1 MVCPDQYQHMLAH
14 ALEVQARRQLLVEVL
29 IQVHAAQQ
37 RPRRPPARM
46 ARVQAQEH
54 AFLVSIVSA
63 IARCRPSRAR
73 MAMGH
78 GPWIPRTRL
87 VGSSFLESC
96 PVSVISLLVS
106 LLCRGVHGPL
116 GLGVARLAISSC
128 PVSPCGLRHGG
139 ICIGTPS
146 RCSHPE
152 LPTSTGYMYK
162 SSRILYRWDGGMPIR
177 PSALRRVRRLVD

>member
-63 IARCRPSRAR
+63 IARCRPLAR
-73 MAMGH
+73 GHGHGPWAMGH
-78 GPWIPRTRL
+78 GSLGPASSARHFLKVVQCLSSREGQPQLAAPLLRPFAQPLLSPAAGQFGCAVAVVRKSRSRATST
-87 VGSSFLESC
+87 VGDRR
-96 PVSVISLLVS
+96 I
-106 LLCRGVHGPL
+106 
-116 GLGVARLAISSC
+116 LA
-128 PVSPCGLRHGG
+128 
-139 ICIGTPS
+139 
-146 RCSHPE
+146 RCSVHVR
-152 LPTSTGYMYK
+152 TS
-162 SSRILYRWDGGMPIR
+162 
-177 PSALRRVRRLVD
+177 RVPPGLL